1 MVGVRII
8 KAVHNYKQ
16 TSQSLTYM
24 YAKTPVHSF
33 SKICFSL

>member
-8 KAVHNYKQ
+8 KVVHNYKQ

-24 YAKTPVHSF
+24 YAKTPVHKVF
-33 SKICFSL
+33 